1 MLAQVLSGA
10 VQGVDALL
18 VRVEVDLAN
27 GLPSMTVVGLA
38 ESSVREGRERVA
50 AALANAGF
58 EIPHR
63 RVTINLAPADVRKDG
78 SAFDLPIALGLLAA
92 NGDVPLE
99 ALAGLAVIGELGL
112 DGEVRPV
119 RGVLPIA
126 VRCRD
131 SDVTSIIVP
140 AANAREAAIVQGMH
154 VLCAASLEQVV
165 AHMRNERP
173 LEPQREPALAA
184 APAWHDT
191 LDFADVKAQ
200 GHAKR
205 ALEIAAAG
213 QHNALLSGPP
223 GSGKSMLARRLAGI
237 LPPMTRAEAIEVTKV
252 YSVAGRVRPGQGLVE
267 ARPFRAPHHTVS
279 DAGLVGGGGIP
290 RPGEASLAHH
300 GVLFLDELPEFR
312 RHVLESLRQ
321 PIEEGFISIGRARHA
336 ITYPARFMLVAAMN
350 PCPCGFHGAG
360 QAQCIC
366 HTGAIE
372 RYRARISGPLLDR
385 IDLHVDVPAL
395 REKQLTNE
403 QPGEP
408 SARIRERVME
418 AREQQLARFRGRTG
432 IFANAQMEPAQIRQ
446 HCTIDAAGES
456 LLHAAI
462 RRLGLSARA
471 YHRVLRLA
479 RTIADLETA
488 ERIATTHLA
497 EAIQYRSLDRW
508 RTVGVHSAE

>member
-1 MLAQVLSGA
+1 MLAQVLSSA
-10 VQGVDALL
+10 VLGVDAFL
-18 VRVEVDLAN
+18 VRVEVDMAN
-27 GLPSMTVVGLA
+27 GLPSMIVVGLA
-38 ESSVREGRERVA
+38 ESSVREGRERVS

-58 EIPHR
+58 EIPHK

-78 SAFDLPIALGLLAA
+78 SAFDLPIALGLLAVS
-92 NGDVPLE
+92 DVVPPA
-99 ALAGLAVIGELGL
+99 ALTDICVIGELGL

-126 VRCRD
+126 VRCFESGIR
-131 SDVTSIIVP
+131 SMIVP
-140 AANAREAAIVQGMH
+140 ATNAREAAIVEGLR
-154 VLCAASLEQVV
+154 VLRASSLEQVV
-165 AHMRNERP
+165 AHLRGRASLDVQE
-173 LEPQREPALAA
+173 AA
-184 APAWHDT
+184 EAGTAASWLDT

-237 LPPMTRAEAIEVTKV
+237 LPPLTRAEAIEVTKV
-252 YSVAGRVRPGQGLVE
+252 YSVAGRVRPGQGLIE
-267 ARPFRAPHHTVS
+267 TRPFRAPHHTVS
-279 DAGLVGGGGIP
+279 DAGLVGGGGVP

-312 RHVLESLRQ
+312 RHVLEALRQ
-321 PIEEGFISIGRARHA
+321 PIEEGLVAIGRARHA
-336 ITYPARFMLVAAMN
+336 ITYPARFMLIAAMN
-350 PCPCGFHGAG
+350 PCPCGFYGAG

-366 HTGAIE
+366 HAGAIQ

-385 IDLHVDVPAL
+385 IDLHIDVPAL
-395 REKQLTNE
+395 REKQLTDE
-403 QPGEP
+403 RPGEP
-408 SARIRERVME
+408 SAAIRARVVE
-418 AREQQLARFRGRTG
+418 ARQRQLARFHGRPG
-432 IFANAQMEPAQIRQ
+432 LFANAQMEPAQIRQ
-446 HCTIDAAGES
+446 HCGIDAAGES

-479 RTIADLETA
+479 LTIADLEA
-488 ERIATTHLA
+488 ADRIATAHLA
-497 EAIQYRSLDRW
+497 EAIQYRSLDRRTTDVPAW
-508 RTVGVHSAE
+508 RR